1 MRFFKIFRIFL
12 IVSIHLAAKEKPSII
27 FYNHQHLSFE
37 HCEKVLKQ
45 AKFFNPDTQI
55 YFIDNIQS
63 QSKNLKKIRSIPAN
77 FIPVESIRKSPS
89 HKKYLK
95 TSEARFLYREDKN
108 KDPYL
113 KWFVLY
119 DFLHHFSMKNAFF
132 IDMDTLIYFNIEK
145 NYKLFRNFY
154 PNLGL
159 SFENEDYASSSVVYI
174 HEDIALERLVKFI
187 IKESLNFTRPGK
199 LLGNFQK
206 EYGKE
211 VADALPLL
219 PEDYVEEVLFNNQEG
234 MKAREKK
241 EFCKNFS
248 VFNSIFDSI
257 AIGEFL
263 AGVNLELG
271 FKQTG
276 HFNSKSI
283 VNPFHFRFE
292 LLKDEQEKKVPY
304 LFYKGQKIK
313 INNLKIESLEV
324 DPFLSY

>member
-1 MRFFKIFRIFL
+1 
-12 IVSIHLAAKEKPSII
+12 
-27 FYNHQHLSFE
+27 
-37 HCEKVLKQ
+37 
-45 AKFFNPDTQI
+45 
-55 YFIDNIQS
+55 
-63 QSKNLKKIRSIPAN
+63 
-77 FIPVESIRKSPS
+77 
-89 HKKYLK
+89 
-95 TSEARFLYREDKN
+95 
-108 KDPYL
+108 
-113 KWFVLY
+113 
-119 DFLHHFSMKNAFF
+119 
-132 IDMDTLIYFNIEK
+132 
-145 NYKLFRNFY
+145 
-154 PNLGL
+154 
-159 SFENEDYASSSVVYI
+159 
-174 HEDIALERLVKFI
+174 
-187 IKESLNFTRPGK
+187 
-199 LLGNFQK
+199 
-206 EYGKE
+206 
-211 VADALPLL
+211 
-219 PEDYVEEVLFNNQEG
+219 